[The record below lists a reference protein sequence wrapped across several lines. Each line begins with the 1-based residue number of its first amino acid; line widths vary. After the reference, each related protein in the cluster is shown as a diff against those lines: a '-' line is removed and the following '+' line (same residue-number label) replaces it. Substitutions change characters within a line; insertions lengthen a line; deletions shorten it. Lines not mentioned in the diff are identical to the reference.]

1 VCCLRAQMRQGLR
14 KTSTFLDWSLP
25 EDLLAKFSEIEQ
37 ASDWLFLPQ
46 CLMPVNFSGHLF
58 HLVYF

>member
-1 VCCLRAQMRQGLR
+1 MRRGLR
-14 KTSTFLDWSLP
+14 KTLTFLDWSLP

-46 CLMPVNFSGHLF
+46 CLVPVTFLGTCF
-58 HLVYF
+58 I

>member
-1 VCCLRAQMRQGLR
+1 MRHGLR
-14 KTSTFLDWSLP
+14 KTLTFLDWSLP

-37 ASDWLFLPQ
+37 ATDWLFLPQ
-46 CLMPVNFSGHLF
+46 CLMTVNFSVHLF